1 MVLTQEF
8 YQALI
13 HIGAILYLVCFLFR
27 NQIMLRCFA
36 VAGDVAY
43 TAYYYGVSSQPLW
56 EAMFWSSTNIAVNCV
71 MLFIL
76 YTESRQ
82 GSLGD
87 NELKLYRSLNALT
100 PGEFRRLAALGKWKT
115 ATEEMVLTTEGQD
128 LSRLYYILEGEVDIE
143 KSGRKIEV
151 KPELF
156 IGEIAYLLQ
165 KPASATVKLKTGS
178 LFIEWEHAVLKK
190 AFAKQESLK
199 HALGA
204 LLSSDLA
211 GKVARA

>member
-1 MVLTQEF
+1 MIFTQEF
-8 YQALI
+8 YQELI

-27 NQIMLRCFA
+27 NQILLRCFA
-36 VAGDVAY
+36 IAGDVAY
-43 TAYYYGVSSQPLW
+43 TAYYYGVSSSPLW
-56 EAMFWSSTNIAVNCV
+56 DAMFWSSTNIVVNCA

-76 YTESRQ
+76 YTESRH
-82 GSLGD
+82 GSLED
-87 NELKLYRSLNALT
+87 NDLKLYRSLNALT
-100 PGEFRRLAALGKWKT
+100 PGEFRRLSALGKWKT
-115 ATEEMVLTTEGQD
+115 ATEDIVLTTQGQE
-128 LSRLYYILEGEVDIE
+128 LFRLYYILEGEVEIE

-156 IGEIAYLLQ
+156 IGEIAYLLK
-165 KPASATVKLKTGS
+165 KPASATVKLKPGTVY
-178 LFIEWEHAVLKK
+178 IEWEHAALQK
-190 AFAKQESLK
+190 AFKKQESLK

>member
-27 NQIMLRCFA
+27 NQILLRCFA
-36 VAGDVAY
+36 VAGDIAY

-56 EAMFWSSTNIAVNCV
+56 DAMFWSSTNILVNCV

-76 YTESRQ
+76 YRENRQ
-82 GSLGD
+82 SILGD

-100 PGEFRRLAALGKWKT
+100 PGEFRRLTSLGKWKS
-115 ATEEMVLTTEGQD
+115 ATEGTILTVEGQKLD
-128 LSRLYYILEGEVDIE
+128 RLYYILEGEVDIE

-156 IGEIAYLLQ
+156 IGEIAFLLQ
-165 KPASATVKLKTGS
+165 KPATATVKLKTGS
-178 LFIEWEHAVLKK
+178 LYIEWDHSVLQK
-190 AFAKQESLK
+190 AFQKQEGLK
-199 HALGA
+199 HALSA
-204 LLSSDLA
+204 LLSTDLA
-211 GKVARA
+211 TKVARS